1 MQVDFSRLLHSDYL
15 FARKEIMRMAYTF
28 TNSKGTKYYLH
39 AKKVQR
45 ASGKETELFYFA
57 RDIREGQEVKE
68 VPAGKKVV
76 ELASGLPVL
85 KKI

>member
-1 MQVDFSRLLHSDYL
+1 
-15 FARKEIMRMAYTF
+15 MAYKF
-28 TNSKGTKYYLH
+28 TNSKGKEYFLH
-39 AKKVQR
+39 VKTVKR

-57 RDIREGQEVKE
+57 TDIRKGQEVEK
-68 VPAGKKVV
+68 VPAGKTVV

>member
-1 MQVDFSRLLHSDYL
+1 
-15 FARKEIMRMAYTF
+15 MAYKF
-28 TNSKGTKYYLH
+28 KNSKGKEYFLH
-39 AKKVQR
+39 VKTVKR

-57 RDIREGQEVKE
+57 TDIRKGMEVEK
-68 VPAGKKVV
+68 VPAGKTVV

>member
-1 MQVDFSRLLHSDYL
+1 MHRIEGE
-15 FARKEIMRMAYTF
+15 KMAYTF
-28 TNSKGTKYYLH
+28 KNSKGKEYFLH
-39 AKKVQR
+39 VKKVKR

-57 RDIREGQEVKE
+57 TDIRKGQEVEE
-68 VPAGKKVV
+68 VPAGKQVV